1 MHESNTPHSEVKRG
15 SDRNFGLVFVGFF
28 CLIAAS
34 MAWYGNNSYKY
45 YLLVAFVL
53 CIISIV
59 SPNILRPLNILWFK
73 FGMVL
78 HQIISPIILG
88 LLFFTV
94 VTPTGLLMRIFGKR
108 PLNLRFDSK
117 LSTYWVIRNPPG
129 PQSDSFKN
137 QF

>member
-1 MHESNTPHSEVKRG
+1 MHESNIPHSEVKRG
-15 SDRNFGLVFVGFF
+15 SDRNFGLVFVVFF
-28 CLIAAS
+28 CLIAVS
-34 MAWYGNNSYKY
+34 MALYGNNSYKY

-53 CIISIV
+53 FIISIV
-59 SPNILRPLNILWFK
+59 SPKILRPLNILWFK

-129 PQSDSFKN
+129 PQSNSFKN